1 MSESICIE
9 PGPGGTLLPLEQFD
23 QPPLHRRP
31 ANIIARQADRQ
42 MDMLVRKQCAGLR
55 QDLRVPGARLRHAFI
70 FGRFT
75 HRERAVLQWTVS
87 GMRDFLFPTWHS
99 LCALTIFELA
109 RGMRVLGPE
118 AGGYAHY
125 LNQWGRDA
133 SRPLPSAAGWMLHIR
148 DCSRL
153 PPAAVDMLEGD
164 PCREDLPEI
173 GASTLNVDGLLYSV
187 PTAELRKLQAARGL
201 LNDSADTLA

>member
-1 MSESICIE
+1 MSESVCITSE
-9 PGPGGTLLPLEQFD
+9 PGETLLPLEQFD
-23 QPPLHRRP
+23 RHPLHRRP
-31 ANIIARQADRQ
+31 TNIIAKQADRQ

-55 QDLRVPGARLRHAFI
+55 HDLRVSGARLRRAFI
-70 FGRFT
+70 FGRFSYK
-75 HRERAVLQWTVS
+75 ERGVLQWTVS

-125 LNQWGRDA
+125 LNQWGQDPN
-133 SRPLPSAAGWMLHIR
+133 RPLPSAAGWMLHIR
-148 DCSRL
+148 DCARL
-153 PPAAVDMLEGD
+153 PPAAMNMLEGD
-164 PCREDLPEI
+164 PCREDVPEI

-187 PTAELRKLQAARGL
+187 PTAELRKLQAARGIL
-201 LNDSADTLA
+201 SEIADTLP